1 MVTAFEGAQLD
12 AAVGPVAGAV
22 QHRHVTPRQAG
33 AARQQGG
40 LVGLDR
46 EPGVRVLLGHQEL
59 GCLGVGVE
67 GVGGH
72 DHAGQ
77 VERVQQRG
85 EPRDFAGGAVD
96 GALGQYRAGGVVH
109 RGEQVE
115 LAAVGR
121 LFGAAQGLAV
131 DGDRPPVLAVTPVT
145 VAQPGTD
152 RRGQRLVVEV
162 AQGAADGGLRGDRP
176 VAGQGVAAG
185 AQRGAHRLGRVGGPL
200 GDRGHRAGAGQHRGG
215 GQPQDAGQRVAAAG
229 RAARVGDGGQVGEQ
243 VRGFG
248 RGGAGRRRA
257 ARPGP
262 AGSGMV
268 GRQARA
274 STRIM
279 GQ

>member
-1 MVTAFEGAQLD
+1 VGDGDRLEGAQLD

-46 EPGVRVLLGHQEL
+46 EQVVRMLLGHQEL
-59 GCLGVGVE
+59 GCPGVGVE

-85 EPRDFAGGAVD
+85 EPRDFAGGAVG

-145 VAQPGTD
+145 VAQPGTN
-152 RRGQRLVVEV
+152 RRGQRLVVDP
-162 AQGAADGGLRGDRP
+162 AQGAADGGLRGTVRWP
-176 VAGQGVAAG
+176 VRGSRRAPSAERTGWGASAAHS
-185 AQRGAHRLGRVGGPL
+185 AMAAIE
-200 GDRGHRAGAGQHRGG
+200 RAPAST
-215 GQPQDAGQRVAAAG
+215 AAAASPRTQASG
-229 RAARVGDGGQVGEQ
+229 WRQP
-243 VRGFG
+243 
-248 RGGAGRRRA
+248 AGLR
-257 ARPGP
+257 
-262 AGSGMV
+262 GSGMV
-268 GRQARA
+268 AR
-274 STRIM
+274 
-279 GQ
+279 

>member
-1 MVTAFEGAQLD
+1 MGDGDGLAGAQLD

-40 LVGLDR
+40 LVGRDR
-46 EPGVRVLLGHQEL
+46 ERVVRVPVGQQEL

-77 VERVQQRG
+77 VERVQQPG

-96 GALGQYRAGGVVH
+96 GALGQDRAGGVVH

-152 RRGQRLVVEV
+152 RRGQRLVVEA
-162 AQGAADGGLRGDRP
+162 AQGAADGGLGSRRAPSAERTGWG
-176 VAGQGVAAG
+176 ASAAHS
-185 AQRGAHRLGRVGGPL
+185 AIAAIE
-200 GDRGHRAGAGQHRGG
+200 RAPAST
-215 GQPQDAGQRVAAAG
+215 AAAASPRTQASG
-229 RAARVGDGGQVGEQ
+229 WRQP
-243 VRGFG
+243 
-248 RGGAGRRRA
+248 AGLR
-257 ARPGP
+257 
-262 AGSGMV
+262 GSGMV
-268 GRQARA
+268 AR
-274 STRIM
+274 
-279 GQ
+279 